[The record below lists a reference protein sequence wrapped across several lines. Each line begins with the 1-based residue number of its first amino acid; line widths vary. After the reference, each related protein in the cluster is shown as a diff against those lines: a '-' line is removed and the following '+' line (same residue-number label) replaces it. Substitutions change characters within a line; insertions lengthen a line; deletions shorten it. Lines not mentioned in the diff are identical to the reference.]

1 MWRQRTWKWLFSSAL
16 IVGIVA
22 AGTLAM
28 RAQKPT
34 KVLILFD
41 MEGLRV
47 AEHAGEYE
55 FDSPKYN
62 EIRKDL
68 GEEVNAAARGVL
80 KAGAQEVVIS
90 DCHASG
96 NVETSDYPT
105 DQIPKGARLDIR
117 DQPYDPYV
125 EGVTKEFDAILM
137 IGMHAKA
144 GDTKGFVPHTYF
156 GTVRWNVHGLDMSE
170 TSMVA
175 FSADRFHIPF
185 VLVTGDDTHKPE
197 VADFMNAEYVV
208 VKDSQSLREAKARSK
223 DEVLKEIED
232 KAEKGFR
239 NRKNYKVTF
248 QMPKPLVSTFKFS
261 MAEATADAIA
271 HRGIVLVDDRTVS
284 YTASDYLDALWTYKA
299 LSADMRMVPAQV
311 MLDRLAKME
320 GGQAILQKL
329 RADMPP
335 RVWDGTG
342 QPLVRIDKLAK
353 WGYQ

>member
-1 MWRQRTWKWLFSSAL
+1 MWRQPRLKWLFCAAL
-16 IVGIVA
+16 MTGMTA

-41 MEGLRV
+41 MEGLR
-47 AEHAGEYE
+47 AAQHAGEYDV
-55 FDSPKYN
+55 DSPMYG
-62 EIRKDL
+62 EVRKDL

-80 KAGAQEVVIS
+80 KVGAQEVVIS

-96 NVETSDYPT
+96 NVESSDYPT
-105 DQIPKGARLDIR
+105 DQVPKGARLDIR

-125 EGVTKEFDAILM
+125 EGVTEDFDAVLM

-144 GDTKGFVPHTYF
+144 GDTRGFVPHTYF
-156 GTVRWNVHGLDMSE
+156 GTVRWNIGGMDMSE

-185 VLVTGDDTHKPE
+185 ILVTGDDVHQPE
-197 VADFMNAEYVV
+197 VAQFMNAEYVV
-208 VKDSQSLREAKARSK
+208 VKDSISLREAKSRSR

-232 KAEKGFR
+232 KAARGFR
-239 NRKNYKVTF
+239 DRKNYKVTF
-248 QMPKPLVSTFKFS
+248 QMPKPLVNTFKFS
-261 MAEATADAIA
+261 LAEATADAIA
-271 HRGIVLVDDRTVS
+271 HQGIVLVDDRTVT
-284 YTASDYLDALWTYKA
+284 YTAPSYLDALWMYKA

-311 MLDRLAKME
+311 MIDRLGKME
-320 GGQAILQKL
+320 GGQEILRKL
-329 RADMPP
+329 RADMPA
-335 RVWDGTG
+335 RVWNATG
-342 QPLVRIDKLAK
+342 QPLPRNDKLAK